1 MKTYGQ
7 YVLKCSVGIWTDSSH
22 AVICLKKYKKREK
35 PIMAAASYTYS
46 FLAAANKENP
56 KTKRIISKSPGHHE
70 SSGLAKSVNLC
81 RKEASRSGREAR
93 PLPFALIQEHGAQ
106 EHKEHR
112 PFP

>member
-70 SSGLAKSVNLC
+70 SSGLAKKC
-81 RKEASRSGREAR
+81 KPMPKRSMPIRT
-93 PLPFALIQEHGAQ
+93 
-106 EHKEHR
+106 
-112 PFP
+112 